1 MDSVTAEVNEW
12 QKGNSKL
19 VMSVAAGRKEAR
31 RLRTSY
37 ACCAGVKERLFSM
50 RSTKSTHLPCVCTSA
65 VDPRCPREAAPVS
78 CAVPCLWYDKITKG
92 IISNFR
98 SLSFKLLDNEQ

>member
-65 VDPRCPREAAPVS
+65 VDPRCPREAATNTTS
-78 CAVPCLWYDKITKG
+78 TARHKKQDDEITKG

-98 SLSFKLLDNEQ
+98 SLSARQ